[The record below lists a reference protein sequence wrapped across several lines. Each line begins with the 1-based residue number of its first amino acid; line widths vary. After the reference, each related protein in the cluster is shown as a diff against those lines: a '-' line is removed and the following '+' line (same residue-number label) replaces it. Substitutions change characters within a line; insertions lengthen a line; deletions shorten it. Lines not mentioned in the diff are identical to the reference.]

1 MQTRVQERD
10 RKELCILIEMCVYLV
25 TLKTNVENKQ
35 ELPSDWTVPHS
46 RVYTWSNE
54 CLPRDTWTTML
65 PMAQFT
71 AINLWI
77 QAWLLSID

>member
-35 ELPSDWTVPHS
+35 ELPSD
-46 RVYTWSNE
+46 
-54 CLPRDTWTTML
+54 
-65 PMAQFT
+65 
-71 AINLWI
+71 
-77 QAWLLSID
+77 